1 MKLAKQSDVAMKFGS
16 DTYNCCD
23 IWGHVNF
30 GGGAAMFGGHFA
42 ENESLNLKKQKET
55 LCQLGSRL
63 SMPSFKKI
71 GQNLKEEIDF
81 EAFG

>member
-1 MKLAKQSDVAMKFGS
+1 MGS
-16 DTYNCCD
+16 CYMGSC
-23 IWGHVNF
+23 NF
-30 GGGAAMFGGHFA
+30 GGRAAMFGGHFE
-42 ENESLNLKKQKET
+42 ENESLNSKSGKET

-81 EAFG
+81 EAF

>member
-1 MKLAKQSDVAMKFGS
+1 MVQIHTTVAE
-16 DTYNCCD
+16 

-42 ENESLNLKKQKET
+42 ENASLNLKSEKET
-55 LCQLGSRL
+55 LCQLGSRS